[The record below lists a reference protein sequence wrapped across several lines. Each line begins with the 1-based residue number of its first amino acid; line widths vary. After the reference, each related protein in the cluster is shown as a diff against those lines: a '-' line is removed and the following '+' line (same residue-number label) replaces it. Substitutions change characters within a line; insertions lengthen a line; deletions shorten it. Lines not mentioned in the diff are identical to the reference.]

1 MPYVIIH
8 SNLWSKIYFAGRS
21 KANTKKVSRK
31 SKKEIA
37 LETFWA
43 DLKSHTKDTDSDSE
57 DEPISE
63 IKNATTPEKKQ
74 PTKSE
79 LILKGRMCDI
89 QDTIESYMVLYEV
102 YNVCILSKLVNSRL
116 IIMWWPVVTSN

>member
-21 KANTKKVSRK
+21 KASTKKVSRK

-37 LETFWA
+37 LKTFWA
-43 DLKSHTKDTDSDSE
+43 DLKSYTKDTDSDSE
-57 DEPISE
+57 EEPISE
-63 IKNATTPEKKQ
+63 IKNGTTPEKKQ

-79 LILKGRMCDI
+79 LI
-89 QDTIESYMVLYEV
+89 
-102 YNVCILSKLVNSRL
+102 
-116 IIMWWPVVTSN
+116 